1 MSTGAFSA
9 TQVSGAD
16 AMQDAQNE
24 LGSFLPSEALLGGTA
39 AEDGALADFL
49 RDRFHTC
56 VNIGT
61 DAQFDPALC
70 AAAVTAQF
78 GQSPEVL
85 GLANMPC
92 VIAAAGALLTTLRD
106 LQKTSCRIS
115 GRWNYILQA
124 NSCSSILPRGGI
136 SN

>member
-1 MSTGAFSA
+1 
-9 TQVSGAD
+9 
-16 AMQDAQNE
+16 MQDAQNE

-61 DAQFDPALC
+61 DAQFDSALC
-70 AAAVTAQF
+70 EAAVTAQF
-78 GQSPEVL
+78 GQSPEAL

-106 LQKTSCRIS
+106 LQKTSCRTS

-124 NSCSSILPRGGI
+124 SSCSSISPRGGI
-136 SN
+136 LS

>member
-1 MSTGAFSA
+1 
-9 TQVSGAD
+9 
-16 AMQDAQNE
+16 MQDAQNE

-78 GQSPEVL
+78 GQSPEAL

-92 VIAAAGALLTTLRD
+92 VIAAAGALLITLRFS
-106 LQKTSCRIS
+106 LRCAIYRKTSCRTS
-115 GRWNYILQA
+115 GNWNCTLQA
-124 NSCSSILPRGGI
+124 SSCSSILPRGGI